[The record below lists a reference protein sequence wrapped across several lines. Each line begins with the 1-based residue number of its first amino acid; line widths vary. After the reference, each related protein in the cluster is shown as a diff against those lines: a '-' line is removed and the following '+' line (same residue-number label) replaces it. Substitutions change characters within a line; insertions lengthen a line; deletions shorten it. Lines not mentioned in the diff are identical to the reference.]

1 MARQL
6 GVEVGSEIILVAPA
20 ADGSLGNDLFTLVGI
35 IRTGLTAMDA
45 THGYLPVADLQHL
58 LALEPTRIHEVALR
72 VTGPWDAPAAAEALT
87 ASLGDRFG
95 PLAVEPWT
103 EFRAELREYAILAES
118 FNGVIVVIVFGMAV
132 FGVANTMLMATYE
145 RRREFAVVR
154 ALGTPSRNVAL
165 TVVLEGLTLG
175 IVSLAVGALVAFPL
189 MVWWHNSPPDLGS
202 IFGDFTMAGS
212 LVRPILRVDYSTDG
226 PVLSAIALLLT
237 GVLAAAYPALRAVR
251 IPPADALSGR

>member
-1 MARQL
+1 
-6 GVEVGSEIILVAPA
+6 
-20 ADGSLGNDLFTLVGI
+20 
-35 IRTGLTAMDA
+35 
-45 THGYLPVADLQHL
+45 
-58 LALEPTRIHEVALR
+58 
-72 VTGPWDAPAAAEALT
+72 
-87 ASLGDRFG
+87 
-95 PLAVEPWT
+95 
-103 EFRAELREYAILAES
+103 
-118 FNGVIVVIVFGMAV
+118 
-132 FGVANTMLMATYE
+132 
-145 RRREFAVVR
+145 VVR